1 MVALK
6 ADRCLLSLFFYC
18 FETEREK
25 RKGDVEEKRDRS
37 SKVTKREKIKI
48 RAVKNRSQRRDGGKE
63 EDEEGGKQRDKTEE
77 QRRDG
82 GGAGGRRGKSERE
95 GGRETTRGQRQK
107 ATVRRPRVRREEGD
121 GTDSVAPKQD
131 AAA

>member
-1 MVALK
+1 M
-6 ADRCLLSLFFYC
+6 
-18 FETEREK
+18 EGEK

-48 RAVKNRSQRRDGGKE
+48 RDVKNRSQRRDGGKE

-82 GGAGGRRGKSERE
+82 ERGRG
-95 GGRETTRGQRQK
+95 
-107 ATVRRPRVRREEGD
+107 EEE
-121 GTDSVAPKQD
+121 
-131 AAA
+131 